1 MPRIVSVSSLKGGVG
16 KTSIVLGLAS
26 AALHGGLKTLVI
38 DLDPHGDAS
47 TGLAA
52 EGGCPDIASIL
63 LTHDTD
69 ALTRLV
75 SPSAWNNLVGTPTL
89 LTSNPIEG
97 GEIHVARGSARSALL
112 DTKEPA
118 PFIERLQNL
127 IENTG
132 SIYDLVL
139 IDCPPFLGTLTA
151 TGWGASQRVLSIA
164 EPSLFSVAGT
174 ERTLRAIVRFQK
186 DENSSV
192 EAAAVVVNKLRADDP
207 EHSYRYEELKAL
219 FGQLVAEPTFNEE
232 AVIQRALG
240 AAHPIHFWPDEEAV
254 EPSIRFTRLLA
265 GLMAAL

>member
-1 MPRIVSVSSLKGGVG
+1 M
-16 KTSIVLGLAS
+16 
-26 AALHGGLKTLVI
+26 
-38 DLDPHGDAS
+38 
-47 TGLAA
+47 
-52 EGGCPDIASIL
+52 
-63 LTHDTD
+63 
-69 ALTRLV
+69 
-75 SPSAWNNLVGTPTL
+75 GTPTL
-89 LTSNPIEG
+89 LTSNPIGG

-112 DTKEPA
+112 DTKEPT

-132 SIYDLVL
+132 STYDLVL

-219 FGQLVAEPTFNEE
+219 FGQVVAEPTFNEE

>member
-132 SIYDLVL
+132 STYDLVL

-164 EPSLFSVAGT
+164 EPSLFSLSGT
-174 ERTLRAIVRFQK
+174 
-186 DENSSV
+186 

>member
-1 MPRIVSVSSLKGGVG
+1 M
-16 KTSIVLGLAS
+16 LGLAS

-75 SPSAWNNLVGTPTL
+75 SPSAWNSLVGTPTL
-89 LTSNPIEG
+89 LTSNPIGG
-97 GEIHVARGSARSALL
+97 GEIHVARASARSALL
-112 DTKEPA
+112 DTKEPT

-132 SIYDLVL
+132 STYDLVL

>member
-1 MPRIVSVSSLKGGVG
+1 MSALLFYRNYLR
-16 KTSIVLGLAS
+16 SI
-26 AALHGGLKTLVI
+26 T
-38 DLDPHGDAS
+38 LDPHGDAS

-75 SPSAWNNLVGTPTL
+75 SPSAWNSLVGTPTL

-112 DTKEPA
+112 DTKEPT

-132 SIYDLVL
+132 STYDLVL

-164 EPSLFSVAGT
+164 EPSLFSVGI
-174 ERTLRAIVRFQK
+174 EIYDKGF
-186 DENSSV
+186 
-192 EAAAVVVNKLRADDP
+192 
-207 EHSYRYEELKAL
+207 
-219 FGQLVAEPTFNEE
+219 EPT
-232 AVIQRALG
+232 VQRC
-240 AAHPIHFWPDEEAV
+240 
-254 EPSIRFTRLLA
+254 
-265 GLMAAL
+265 